1 MKALLALEDGFFLEG
16 ESFTGPIDEAG
27 GEVIF
32 NTAMTGYQE
41 LITDPS
47 YTARWCA

>member
-27 GEVIF
+27 GKLSS
-32 NTAMTGYQE
+32 TR
-41 LITDPS
+41 P
-47 YTARWCA
+47 